1 MNTVDDFLALL
12 RDELGMPVG
21 AADLPR
27 GLDEVPGWDSVHL
40 IWLLSALEQRTGRP
54 VSLARILEAPTL
66 AEIYQVAVAG

>member
-12 RDELGMPVG
+12 RDELGMPVSTE
-21 AADLPR
+21 DLPR

-40 IWLLSALEQRTGRP
+40 IWLLSALEQRLGRP

-66 AEIYQVAVAG
+66 AEIYQVALAG